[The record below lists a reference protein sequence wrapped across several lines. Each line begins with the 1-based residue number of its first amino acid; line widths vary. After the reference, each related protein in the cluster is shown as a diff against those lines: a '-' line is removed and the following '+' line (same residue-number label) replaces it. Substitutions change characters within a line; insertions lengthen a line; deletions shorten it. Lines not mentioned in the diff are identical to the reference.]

1 MEKHMKPLL
10 QENANSE
17 LIGILVAVLAIVITL
32 VILFAIWRRRKS
44 VGQNIILTGLSD
56 AGKTLI
62 YARLL
67 CSKFVQTHTSVKENI
82 GDINVNNNTL
92 RIVDIPGDERL
103 RYKFFDKYKISAK
116 GIIFVI
122 DSVTFQKNIRDVAE
136 YLYNLLSDIDGHKK
150 LPILILCN
158 KQDQTMAKGCSVIKS
173 LLEKELNLLRLTKTN
188 QLEATD
194 ATSSNVFLGKSNKDF
209 EFDHLNSKVE
219 FAESSAFTKD
229 PETPSQIEALDAW
242 LQNVM

>member
-1 MEKHMKPLL
+1 MEKHVKHLL
-10 QENANSE
+10 QDNADSQ
-17 LIGILVAVLAIVITL
+17 LMGILVAVFAILITL
-32 VILFAIWRRRKS
+32 VLFAIWRRRKS
-44 VGQNIILTGLSD
+44 VGQNILLTGLSD
-56 AGKTLI
+56 GGKTLI

-82 GDINVNNNTL
+82 GDIIINNKSVK
-92 RIVDIPGDERL
+92 IVDIPGDERM
-103 RYKFFDKYKISAK
+103 RYKFFEKYKLSAK
-116 GIIFVI
+116 GIVYVI

-136 YLYNLLSDIDGHKK
+136 YLYNLLSDVDGHKN
-150 LPILILCN
+150 LPVLVLCN

-194 ATSSNVFLGKSNKDF
+194 ASSANAFLGKSGKDF

-219 FAESSAFTKD
+219 FAESSAFVKD
-229 PETPSQIEALDAW
+229 PETPAQIEELEVW
-242 LQNVM
+242 LQKVA

>member
-1 MEKHMKPLL
+1 MEKHMKHL
-10 QENANSE
+10 QQDNTNSV
-17 LIGILVAVLAIVITL
+17 LIGILTAVLAIVITL
-32 VILFAIWRRRKS
+32 VLYAIWRKRRS

-67 CSKFVQTHTSVKENI
+67 CSKFILTHTSVKENI
-82 GDINVNNNTL
+82 GDININNNTL
-92 RIVDIPGDERL
+92 KIVDIPGDERL

-116 GIIFVI
+116 GIVFVI

-158 KQDQTMAKGCSVIKS
+158 KQDQTMAKGCIVIKS

-209 EFDHLNSKVE
+209 EFNHLNSKVE
-219 FAESSAFTKD
+219 FAESSAFIKD
-229 PETPSQIEALDAW
+229 PETPAQMEALDAW